1 MSLLLTLGLGGS
13 GATPTPPSGGNTPY
27 MNLLLPIVSV
37 TLGPLYATE
46 VNNAFLRVDS
56 HDHSDGYGKLV
67 GTNGLNINADLSFH
81 GFRAL
86 NLLSAQFN
94 IQSPTAGLVGQVYM
108 LGQDLY
114 CTDGAG
120 NVIQI
125 TAAGAVNVSGLGSWT
140 GLTAPAAAQYN
151 SVTKKFSLKSN
162 TTGPVFGLLEV
173 GDIFLF
179 PGDPNLGTLPYIR
192 LATPAAGV
200 TSYTWQFPTAP
211 PSTPG
216 TGQLLALNHDG
227 TVTLGPPLPSVTS
240 FLRISSTGVTA
251 ADVTI
256 DTGTMQLAGSGPY
269 ILGVK
274 AQGISTPQIADAAV
288 TARQM
293 TPARIGAGTIN
304 VSGAT
309 SGVSTLLS
317 ITPQASASFPTTNA
331 RPILVCFGPVAAGS
345 TGSGISATDA
355 LQFRVRIDG
364 STTNP
369 GSAFWG
375 ADYSTIGG
383 SFAAFMSYVIPPGT
397 ITATAHTFQLDF
409 ATAGAVATVVGS
421 FSVTEL

>member
-86 NLLSAQFN
+86 NQLSTQYN

-200 TSYTWQFPTAP
+200 SSYTWQFPPAV

-256 DTGTMQLAGSGPY
+256 DTGTMQLAGAGPY
-269 ILGVK
+269 VLGVK
-274 AQGISTPQIADAAV
+274 PQGIATAQIANQAV
-288 TARQM
+288 T
-293 TPARIGAGTIN
+293 PAQQANAKTGT
-304 VSGAT
+304 SSWSTG
-309 SGVSTLLS
+309 GSTLTFS
-317 ITPQASASFPTTNA
+317 GGVTFTPSTSASFPTTNA
-331 RPILVCFGPVAAGS
+331 RPILVAVGPAVGGAASVSGTDLITFTILFDSAHPAAGS
-345 TGSGISATDA
+345 G
-355 LQFRVRIDG
+355 
-364 STTNP
+364 
-369 GSAFWG
+369 AFF
-375 ADYSTIGG
+375 ADCTVAPIQGCS
-383 SFAAFMSYVIPPGT
+383 SSYIIPPGA
-397 ITATAHTFQLDF
+397 ISASVHSWQLKIQS
-409 ATAGAVATVVGS
+409 AGANFAGAGALY
-421 FSVTEL
+421 VTEL